1 MYPTEGGDDKLDSL
15 WQAYRA
21 ACPEAEPS
29 ANFMPVLWSRIEA
42 RRKFAFS
49 VQRMVSGFVTVVAA
63 AAIAIGVYVS
73 LPRTTP
79 TYEVNY
85 LEAVAEANALDT
97 PDNVG
102 PVRLD
107 WNEPRR

>member
-1 MYPTEGGDDKLDSL
+1 MYPMHGGDDKLDSL
-15 WQAYRA
+15 WRAYRA

-29 ANFMPVLWSRIEA
+29 ANFMPVLWARIEA
-42 RRKFAFS
+42 RRKFASS
-49 VQRMVSGFVTVVAA
+49 VERMVRGFITVAAA

-73 LPRTTP
+73 LPRTSP

-85 LEAVAEANALDT
+85 VEALAEANPVDT
-97 PDNVG
+97 PDNIG